1 MTISLAFLSPVLV
14 KAALEGRLPR
24 GIGAT
29 RLCDARRVV
38 AATPDARPEPLNAAL
53 RSNLSHQTASLFP
66 RKKDSGPE
74 NPGAGNCTGCWR
86 GDPETTR
93 PRAAPQNA
101 GRLQFS
107 GKSPVRWDGWWR
119 REDTNY
125 MRGTKSFRTSLNFPG
140 KTFFSPETGGSNTLF
155 RCSGD
160 RD

>member
-1 MTISLAFLSPVLV
+1 MTTSLAFLSPVLV

-29 RLCDARRVV
+29 HLCDARRVV
-38 AATPDARPEPLNAAL
+38 AATPDALPEPLNAAL

-107 GKSPVRWDGWWR
+107 QTTCQARSHFERVSISQEKLFQPRDGRVKYAISLFWRQRLKAATPVSD
-119 REDTNY
+119 
-125 MRGTKSFRTSLNFPG
+125 
-140 KTFFSPETGGSNTLF
+140 
-155 RCSGD
+155 
-160 RD
+160 